1 MQQLRSAIHNAI
13 ARFLKNQP
21 PARIIAVGFAL
32 LILLGAALLML
43 PFAVHPGAHVGPL
56 DALFTATSAVCVT
69 GLVVVDTGDTFS
81 LFGQAVIAILIQ
93 IGGLGVASIGMGLAL
108 VAGRRISLKGRSLVR
123 EALNVESLEGMVRL
137 VRAILLVTL
146 ICEVAGAVLSF
157 PSFARDHMPLQA
169 VWLSIFHS
177 IAAFNNAG
185 FDALGGGQSLIP
197 YQSDLLLNLVT
208 DALVIV
214 GGIGFMVILDVGRC
228 RGQFRRMA
236 FHTKVVLS
244 TTAVLLV
251 GGAVLLQLTDHM
263 GWLAA
268 LFQSMTARTA
278 GFSSV
283 DLGSMSNAGLL
294 VIMILMFIGASPGS
308 TGGGIKTTTFFVL
321 LSGIY
326 SAATNH
332 SERAFHSAIPKDAFR
347 KASVISM
354 LAVFLVMTASYLM
367 LIFDPQ
373 LSLRDVLFEMI
384 SAFSTSGLSTG
395 ITPQLSAQSR
405 ILSIIMMYIGRL
417 GPLTVASLW
426 YFAIGERVRYP
437 EGTIAIG

>member
-1 MQQLRSAIHNAI
+1 MPLTT
-13 ARFLKNQP
+13 FLKKLSP
-21 PARIIAVGFAL
+21 GRIIALGFLFCILLGSLL
-32 LILLGAALLML
+32 LILPCSLQTGIAL
-43 PFAVHPGAHVGPL
+43 PYL
-56 DALFTATSAVCVT
+56 DALYTATSAVCVT
-69 GLVVVDTGDTFS
+69 GLNVIDPGSTFS
-81 LFGQAVIAILIQ
+81 PFGQFVLGCLIQ
-93 IGGLGVASIGMGLAL
+93 IGGLGVASIGVGIMLAMGKKINLKE
-108 VAGRRISLKGRSLVR
+108 RRVIRDAMNLDSGKGLIRFVK
-123 EALNVESLEGMVRL
+123 
-137 VRAILLVTL
+137 AIFCTTLLIEL
-146 ICEVAGAVLSF
+146 LGAFLSF
-157 PSFARDHMPLQA
+157 PVFFRDYPLPRA
-169 VWLSIFHS
+169 IGLSLFHS
-177 IAAFNNAG
+177 VASFNNSG
-185 FDALGGGQSLIP
+185 FDVLGNGTSLIP
-197 YQSDLLLNLVT
+197 YQKDVFLNLVT
-208 DALVIV
+208 CALVIA
-214 GGIGFMVILDVGRC
+214 GGIGFPVIFELPLKHFSWKR
-228 RGQFRRMA
+228 QSM
-236 FHTKVVLS
+236 HTRVVLS
-244 TTAVLLV
+244 TTFALLLF
-251 GGAVLLQLTDHM
+251 GTLLLKLTESISWLGAFFYSV
-263 GWLAA
+263 
-268 LFQSMTARTA
+268 SARTA
-278 GFSSV
+278 GFSTYNLS
-283 DLGSMSNAGLL
+283 DFSTAGLL
-294 VIMILMFIGASPGS
+294 VVSGLMFIGASPAS

-426 YFAIGERVRYP
+426 YFTIGERVRYP